1 MRTERDSFMF
11 YETFKEGIDEVRRQ
25 IGEEAAENLALDII
39 YYGIDG
45 ERIFKKADVS
55 LLHNALMISYQQSID
70 KSKEHKARAIKES
83 EKLEWYRING
93 KKKKSPFSNIKN
105 QR

>member
-25 IGEEAAENLALDII
+25 IGEEAAEDLALDII
-39 YYGIDG
+39 YYGVDG
-45 ERIFKKADVS
+45 KRIIEKADAS
-55 LLHNALMISYQQSID
+55 LLHKALMISYQQSID
-70 KSKEHKARAIKES
+70 KSKEHKARAINES
-83 EKLEWYRING
+83 EKLEWYRLNG
-93 KKKKSPFSNIKN
+93 KKKKSPFTNTKK